1 MTKPKFTDTQKYPNG
16 YRASHETD
24 IRRTFARVLRER
36 AEAKLQD
43 EANAK
48 EAAEKRIA
56 MPARKRA

>member
-1 MTKPKFTDTQKYPNG
+1 MKTKFTDSHRFPNG

-24 IRRTFARVLRER
+24 IKKTFARVLRER
-36 AEAKLQD
+36 AEAKLRD
-43 EANAK
+43 EMNAK